1 MSLYGEC
8 DDCGRGA
15 QLHFKPDALEEQ
27 KRPSVCYECKLRR
40 EELMRDA
47 TRREYDPRRF
57 D

>member
-1 MSLYGEC
+1 MSLWGEC

-15 QLHFKPDALEEQ
+15 QLHFKPDTLEEQ
-27 KRPSVCYECKLRR
+27 KRPSICHQCKLHR
-40 EELMRDA
+40 EELLRDA